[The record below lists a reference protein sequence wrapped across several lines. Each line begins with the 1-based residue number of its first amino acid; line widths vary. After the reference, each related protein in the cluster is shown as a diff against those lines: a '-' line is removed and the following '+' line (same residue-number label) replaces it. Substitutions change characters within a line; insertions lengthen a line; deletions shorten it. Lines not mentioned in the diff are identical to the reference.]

1 MVNPSVAVLVMVT
14 FLQTGPT
21 NLLTNGDA
29 RQGSAGWTTEV
40 VVHGF
45 AKTEIIGGVPCFT
58 VRSPGSFRQVVELPP
73 SAAGRYA
80 AIVGRGQA
88 ERVNADGSIDRPTVF
103 VWHGD
108 LGGGS
113 LTFSRLLAGQQMR
126 ARPTYPGEWVAM
138 SGVFRVPQGAAAIS
152 VWLRQAERK
161 DDPQDGSAARFADVR
176 MVLFPSEDAARGTSP
191 CTDSSDTSPPSST
204 SDPTQRELALVPE
217 QARFLRAPAFT
228 TRLMSVALR
237 RGRH

>member
-1 MVNPSVAVLVMVT
+1 MVNPSVAVLVMLT

-40 VVHGF
+40 IVHGF

-58 VRSPGSFRQVVELPP
+58 VRSPGSFRQVVALPP

-88 ERVNADGSIDRPTVF
+88 ERVNADGSITGLPYLYGMVIAADRIHF
-103 VWHGD
+103 
-108 LGGGS
+108 
-113 LTFSRLLAGQQMR
+113 LAYWQGQQML

-152 VWLRQAERK
+152 VQLRQAERK
-161 DDPQDGSAARFADVR
+161 DDRQDGSAARFADVR
-176 MVLFPSEDAARGTSP
+176 MVLFPSEDAARAYVTAY
-191 CTDSSDTSPPSST
+191 
-204 SDPTQRELALVPE
+204 R
-217 QARFLRAPAFT
+217 
-228 TRLMSVALR
+228 
-237 RGRH
+237 

>member
-1 MVNPSVAVLVMVT
+1 MVNPPVAVLVMLT
-14 FLQTGPT
+14 FLQTGPA

-40 VVHGF
+40 IVHGF
-45 AKTEIIGGVPCFT
+45 AKTETIGGVPCFT

-88 ERVNADGSIDRPTVF
+88 ERVNADGSITGLPSLYGMVIAADRIHF
-103 VWHGD
+103 
-108 LGGGS
+108 LGYWQ
-113 LTFSRLLAGQQMR
+113 GQQML

-152 VWLRQAERK
+152 VWLHQAERK
-161 DDPQDGSAARFADVR
+161 DDRQDGSAARFADVR
-176 MVLFPSEDAARGTSP
+176 MVLFPSGDAARAYVTAY
-191 CTDSSDTSPPSST
+191 
-204 SDPTQRELALVPE
+204 R
-217 QARFLRAPAFT
+217 
-228 TRLMSVALR
+228 
-237 RGRH
+237 

>member
-1 MVNPSVAVLVMVT
+1 MVNSPVAVLVMLT
-14 FLQTGPT
+14 FLQMGPA

-29 RQGSAGWTTEV
+29 RQGSAGWATEV
-40 VVHGF
+40 IVHGF

-88 ERVNADGSIDRPTVF
+88 ERVNADGSITGLPSLYGMVIAADRIHF
-103 VWHGD
+103 
-108 LGGGS
+108 LGYWQ
-113 LTFSRLLAGQQMR
+113 GQQML

-161 DDPQDGSAARFADVR
+161 DDRQDGSAARFADVR
-176 MVLFPSEDAARGTSP
+176 MVLFPSEDAARAYVTAY
-191 CTDSSDTSPPSST
+191 
-204 SDPTQRELALVPE
+204 R
-217 QARFLRAPAFT
+217 
-228 TRLMSVALR
+228 
-237 RGRH
+237 